1 MTLLLVYA
9 TVSIFFSFLCSIL
22 EAVLLSVTPTH
33 INLKKKEG
41 FGYAKILEDLKK
53 DVEQMDTSDIY
64 FDVGYMS
71 SLCVAIDKVE
81 LGQKIHDKFALK

>member
-1 MTLLLVYA
+1 MRPIQEIRKLISRVYW
-9 TVSIFFSFLCSIL
+9 
-22 EAVLLSVTPTH
+22 
-33 INLKKKEG
+33 
-41 FGYAKILEDLKK
+41 DLKK
-53 DVEQMDTSDIY
+53 DAEQMDTRDIY

>member
-1 MTLLLVYA
+1 MKTMKEIRKLISRVYW
-9 TVSIFFSFLCSIL
+9 
-22 EAVLLSVTPTH
+22 E
-33 INLKKKEG
+33 
-41 FGYAKILEDLKK
+41 LKK
-53 DVEQMDTSDIY
+53 DVEQMDTKDIY

>member
-1 MTLLLVYA
+1 MKKIKELRKLISRVYW
-9 TVSIFFSFLCSIL
+9 
-22 EAVLLSVTPTH
+22 
-33 INLKKKEG
+33 
-41 FGYAKILEDLKK
+41 DLKK
-53 DVEQMDTSDIY
+53 DAEQMDTKDIY

>member
-1 MTLLLVYA
+1 MKTIKEIRKLISSVYW
-9 TVSIFFSFLCSIL
+9 
-22 EAVLLSVTPTH
+22 
-33 INLKKKEG
+33 
-41 FGYAKILEDLKK
+41 DLKK
-53 DVEQMDTSDIY
+53 DAEQMDTSDIY

>member
-1 MTLLLVYA
+1 MKTIKEIRKLISNVYW
-9 TVSIFFSFLCSIL
+9 
-22 EAVLLSVTPTH
+22 
-33 INLKKKEG
+33 
-41 FGYAKILEDLKK
+41 DLKK
-53 DVEQMDTSDIY
+53 DAELMDTSDIY